1 MSSDTTDRL
10 QGETRHLL
18 AIFQPASWAQALLHN
33 TPHKACV
40 HVFCFNFFFPKN
52 SSNYLF
58 VLLIGNYIPIESWL
72 FFSPPYVPDRCSQM
86 AYFIFGKGKAKGKYF
101 FMRLSYLLFV
111 DFSKHWIVSNAREVL
126 CLGEVHFSIVF

>member
-1 MSSDTTDRL
+1 MYS
-10 QGETRHLL
+10 
-18 AIFQPASWAQALLHN
+18 ALI
-33 TPHKACV
+33 
-40 HVFCFNFFFPKN
+40 FFPKN
-52 SSNYLF
+52 RSNYLF